1 MELLI
6 GIVIVGVVL
15 FFVFG
20 FGAKAGVSV
29 AKDAPNFASRDV
41 RTAQVHDRN
50 NLLSAYRR
58 EIANVLVWRDPDRY
72 LDFYRTLHTEVSTY
86 KDWKID
92 ALQAKHD
99 ELAKKYPQYADF
111 DGFGTRLH
119 VLYTDTHYGWSED
132 LAARF
137 ADITRFQALAFTS
150 YWKSEAT
157 WLGGATSDDD
167 LAHLTEYVLSIKDT
181 KFALRLER
189 AVDDYRAWCE
199 GKGGRPHWDSPIEE
213 QTFDTYTVTVRPI
226 SHFAENRYGVHF
238 KDTNEFGLYTFY
250 VFDDGRISYSYY
262 RTDAKF
268 QSEHPLDHLRS
279 VADAYRESLRPP
291 RSEESLNGQG

>member
-6 GIVIVGVVL
+6 GIVIIGVVL

-20 FGAKAGVSV
+20 FGAKAGVNV
-29 AKDAPNFASRDV
+29 AKDGPNFASRDV
-41 RTAQVHDRN
+41 RTAQVHDCN
-50 NLLSAYRR
+50 NLLNAYRR

-119 VLYTDTHYGWSED
+119 VLYTDTHGGWSDD

-137 ADITRFQALAFTS
+137 ADITRFQALAFAS
-150 YWKSEAT
+150 YWKSDAI

-167 LAHLTEYVLSIKDT
+167 LAHFTEYVPRIKDT

-189 AVDDYRAWCE
+189 AVDDYRVWCE

-238 KDTNEFGLYTFY
+238 KDTNEFGLNTFY
-250 VFDDGRISYSYY
+250 VFDDGRISYSHY
-262 RTDAKF
+262 RTDATF
-268 QSEHPLDHLRS
+268 QNQHRLDHLRS
-279 VADAYRESLRPP
+279 VADAYRESLRPQ
-291 RSEESLNGQG
+291 RSEESVNGQE